1 MISIVLLL
9 SLGAILESTRLLSLR
24 EPEIWGHLQAGI
36 WILRNRI
43 WPQVGLF
50 SQAGNLPWMDF
61 CWGYDV
67 VTAIAYKALGLRAL
81 PALLMGFRLA
91 LAAITFLLSG
101 GQRGKFWSAATLSVV
116 AQYVLF
122 ELGPVAEFV
131 SVILFGTELLF
142 LLEWHRS
149 GNSRL
154 LFVLPVL
161 FLLWAN
167 LDLGFVYG
175 IGLFACFL
183 AALGAERMAVAAKW
197 SWVEGPMAEIRLET
211 AVLSGGACVV
221 ASIVTPYAYHG
232 YAAFFTN
239 QSSAVNRY
247 LPRYAAMSFH
257 QPQDYALL
265 LLTMAAF
272 LWLGVRRSRDL
283 FQLAVLIGCAM
294 VGFHAQGEK
303 WLVTL
308 ASIAVIGEAISQRA
322 GKAVEA
328 TSLQRDRWTLATAGI
343 TIGVVVLA
351 FALWVPRQKDA
362 LMAKISGN
370 FPVGACDAIRQQQL
384 PAPLFNSYEWG
395 SFLTWYLPEY
405 PAAIDGRRGLY
416 PEEEETDYFKVMKVE
431 APYQSLPS
439 MREAR
444 TLLLAKESVVGEG
457 LKEAPGFR
465 VAYEDN
471 ISVVL
476 VHELKE

>member
-1 MISIVLLL
+1 MISIVLLF
-9 SLGAILESTRLLSLR
+9 SLGAILESTRLHSLR

-36 WILRNRI
+36 WILKNRS

-61 CWGYDV
+61 CWGYEV

-81 PALLMGFRLA
+81 PALLMCFRLA
-91 LAAITFLLSG
+91 LAGITFLLAG

-122 ELGPVAEFV
+122 ELGPGAIDA
-131 SVILFGTELLF
+131 SVILFGTELLL
-142 LLEWHRS
+142 LLEWGRS
-149 GNSRL
+149 GDSRL

-167 LDLGFVYG
+167 LDLAFVYG
-175 IGLFACFL
+175 IGLYGLFL
-183 AALGAERMAVAAKW
+183 AVLGVERMAVAAKW
-197 SWVEGPMAEIRLET
+197 SWVERPMAEIRLKT
-211 AVLSGGACVV
+211 ALLTGGACVV
-221 ASIVTPYAYHG
+221 ASMMTPYAYRG
-232 YAAFFTN
+232 YAAFLAT

-247 LPRYAAMSFH
+247 LPSYAAMSFH
-257 QPQDYALL
+257 QPPDYALL

-272 LWLGVRRSRDL
+272 LWLGVRRTRDL
-283 FQLAVLIGCAM
+283 FQLAVLIGCATLA
-294 VGFHAQGEK
+294 FHAQGEK

-308 ASIAVIGEAISQRA
+308 ASVAVIGEAISERA

-328 TSLQRDRWTLATAGI
+328 TNLQRDRWTLATAGV
-343 TIGVVVLA
+343 TIAVVVLA
-351 FALWVPRQKDA
+351 FALWVPRQSDA
-362 LMAKISGN
+362 LMAKIAEK
-370 FPVGACDAIRQQQL
+370 FPVRACDTIRQRQL
-384 PAPLFNSYEWG
+384 PAPLFNSYGWG

-405 PAAIDGRRGLY
+405 PVAIDGRRGLY

-439 MREAR
+439 MRQAR
-444 TLLLAKESVVGEG
+444 TLLLDKESVVGEG

-471 ISVVL
+471 ISIVL